1 MSLDRGTRIYAAV
14 LAIICLSL
22 LLIWML
28 NLDLRLEEI
37 DDMIGR
43 DSKIASYPYPFR
55 ALEIEGTTAVLS
67 SPRSN
72 AMPAVRFLGLIKPG
86 LINLDEQDPELL
98 AAQKELAEIQ
108 SRVRKVVLMR
118 NDIDRISWRL
128 DKEWYAEKGILLQ

>member
-1 MSLDRGTRIYAAV
+1 MSLDRGTKIYAAV

-22 LLIWML
+22 LLTWML
-28 NLDLRLEEI
+28 TLDMRLEEI
-37 DDMIGR
+37 DDMIDR

-72 AMPAVRFLGLIKPG
+72 AMPAVRFLGLIKPR
-86 LINLDEQDPELL
+86 LKNLDEQDPALI
-98 AAQKELAEIQ
+98 AAQKELAEVQ
-108 SRVRKVVLMR
+108 SRVRKLVLRR
-118 NDIDRISWRL
+118 NDIDSVSWRL